1 MRCLFQARGG
11 MNRFVGVTLA
21 VTTLFLCTAS
31 GNAQGLVEYEFS
43 GKVSDN
49 SGDLGIF
56 GPFGTVQIND
66 VFTGRF
72 SYVTG
77 PTNPDQEMGD
87 AQLGG
92 YNVIDFMIDQA
103 FVPIT
108 PRAIVVSHV
117 PGTPTLPPLPP
128 DLGTDG
134 FSVVGTYLLGQDA
147 KSVSLKLEAP
157 YQTVFT
163 DDSLPTTL
171 MLDDF
176 TDLQTV
182 ISIRVLGIGPDG
194 MSQID
199 AGQLTSLAKVP
210 EPPSVALVL
219 LGIGSLVLTRHRY
232 WQSSGLLL
240 ASSAGP
246 DSTRSAA
253 VANKHRF

>member
-1 MRCLFQARGG
+1 MRCVSNQALGG
-11 MNRFVGVTLA
+11 MNRFAGVTLA
-21 VTTLFLCTAS
+21 VTTLFLCTTS

-43 GKVSDN
+43 GEVTDN

-72 SYVTG
+72 SYITG
-77 PTNPDQEMGD
+77 PTNPDQEMSD

-92 YNVIDFMIDQA
+92 YDVVDFVLDQA

-108 PRAIVVSHV
+108 PLAIVVSHV

-128 DLGTDG
+128 DVGTDG
-134 FSVVGTYLLGQDA
+134 FSVVGSYLLGQDA
-147 KSVSLKLEAP
+147 KSVSLKLKAP
-157 YQTVFT
+157 YETVFT

-171 MLDDF
+171 TLDDF

-199 AGQLTSLAKVP
+199 AGQLTSLVKVP
-210 EPPSVALVL
+210 EPSSVALVL
-219 LGIGSLVLTRHRY
+219 LSIGVLILTWNRR
-232 WQSSGLLL
+232 
-240 ASSAGP
+240 
-246 DSTRSAA
+246 
-253 VANKHRF
+253 